1 MARTK
6 PQTAAVQP
14 SKGSKITFGE
24 DEDNFVSPEPE
35 AGPSRRTARREPSSE
50 PESDDDDDEAPE
62 AVGVSKSAVEG
73 DAIASAAEALAQY
86 VYLLFDLIS
95 WTDSVDNQE
104 QGKKLLGSEI
114 KRSPKRKLPNPPRVK

>member
-14 SKGSKITFGE
+14 SKGSKITFE
-24 DEDNFVSPEPE
+24 DDEDDFESPEME

-50 PESDDDDDEAPE
+50 PESDDDDEAPE

-86 VYLLFDLIS
+86 DYLLFDRIS

-104 QGKKLLGSEI
+104 QGKKLLGLEI
-114 KRSPKRKLPNPPRVK
+114 KRSLKRKLPNPPRAK

>member
-6 PQTAAVQP
+6 PQTAAVQT
-14 SKGSKITFGE
+14 SKGSKITFE
-24 DEDNFVSPEPE
+24 DDGDDFESPEME

-50 PESDDDDDEAPE
+50 PESDDDDEAPE

-86 VYLLFDLIS
+86 DYLLFDSIS
-95 WTDSVDNQE
+95 WTDGVDNQE
-104 QGKKLLGSEI
+104 QGKKLLGSGI
-114 KRSPKRKLPNPPRVK
+114 KRFLKRKLPNPPRAK

>member
-14 SKGSKITFGE
+14 SKGSKITFE
-24 DEDNFVSPEPE
+24 DDEDDFGSPEIEME

-50 PESDDDDDEAPE
+50 PESDDDDEAPE

-86 VYLLFDLIS
+86 VYRLFDVTSQL
-95 WTDSVDNQE
+95 T
-104 QGKKLLGSEI
+104 
-114 KRSPKRKLPNPPRVK
+114 R